1 MFFGIF
7 AVWKFKKDSFM
18 WELQSEFAAN
28 ALNYVSLSLL
38 SLTKDLFRVLQIL
51 DRNSRPEVFCK
62 KAFIKI

>member
-7 AVWKFKKDSFM
+7 AVWNFKKDSFM

-51 DRNSRPEVFCK
+51 DRSSRPEVFCK
-62 KAFIKI
+62 KVFVKI